1 MRQNRVPLSLNYCSH
16 INHRTMSTKKKQS
29 SGILPK
35 MEVLIILVFFFSF
48 IIWAASK
55 CNASSIQEQLTE
67 ITSDSEEAI
76 DPETGEQQAAP
87 STDPYGTPL
96 PPAPQST
103 TPANAA
109 NPTTNTPSSST
120 SGTAA
125 LNITDPS
132 SASSKLYVTIDGL
145 NMRTGPHLDSTI
157 IYKLPL
163 FEEVM
168 FLNEV
173 TDSTQKISLG
183 TEIADEPW
191 VRIKHKKGRTG
202 WVYGAGVNYY
212 RKARVMN

>member
-1 MRQNRVPLSLNYCSH
+1 MRQNGIPIALNYCSQ

-67 ITSDSEEAI
+67 IASDSEEELI
-76 DPETGEQQAAP
+76 PENGEQPTTA
-87 STDPYGTPL
+87 DPYGTPL

-103 TPANAA
+103 TPANTT

-132 SASSKLYVTIDGL
+132 TVSSKLYVTIDGL

-212 RKARVMN
+212 RKAREMN